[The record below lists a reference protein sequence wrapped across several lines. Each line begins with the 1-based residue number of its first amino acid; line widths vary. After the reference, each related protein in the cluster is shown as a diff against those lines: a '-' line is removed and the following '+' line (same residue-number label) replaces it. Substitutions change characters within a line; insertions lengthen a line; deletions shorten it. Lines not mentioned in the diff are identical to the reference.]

1 MAMRK
6 ITINGLSAKS
16 LRDAAKQV
24 EKMQLEVALKN
35 RDYVKA
41 LTQKGIDEAYKYLTA
56 FEGDS
61 EPPDFATDSP
71 YVRVGHREGLMS
83 STIRLVGD
91 DVAFVEFGAG
101 IHFNGHPNSSPNPYG
116 VKLGYTI
123 GSYGLGQGLNEYW
136 FYKDGGEWKV
146 SEGTEA
152 TMPLFHASEAI
163 KQEYL
168 DVARKVF
175 GGK

>member
-1 MAMRK
+1 
-6 ITINGLSAKS
+6 
-16 LRDAAKQV
+16 
-24 EKMQLEVALKN
+24 
-35 RDYVKA
+35 
-41 LTQKGIDEAYKYLTA
+41 
-56 FEGDS
+56 
-61 EPPDFATDSP
+61 
-71 YVRVGHREGLMS
+71 MS

>member
-35 RDYVKA
+35 RDLIKE
-41 LTQKGIDEAYKYLTA
+41 LTQKGIKEAYNHLSN

-116 VKLGYTI
+116 VQLGYTI

-136 FYKDGGEWKV
+136 FYKDGEKWKV

-152 TMPLFHASEAI
+152 AMPLFHASEKI
-163 KQEYL
+163 KQEYK
-168 DVARKVF
+168 DVAREVF

>member
-24 EKMQLEVALKN
+24 EKMQVEVALKN
-35 RDYVKA
+35 RDYVKV
-41 LTQKGIDEAYKYLTA
+41 LTKKGIDKAYKYLTA

-101 IHFNGHPNSSPNPYG
+101 IHFNGHPNSSPNDYG

-136 FYKDGGEWKV
+136 YYRDGGEWIK

-152 TMPLFHASEAI
+152 AMPLFHASEII
-163 KQEYL
+163 KQEYK
-168 DVARKVF
+168 DVAREVF